1 MKQHLFFDLDDTLV
15 HCNKYFQAVLNEFA
29 ERMMFRFPHLALTR
43 KAVLAKQA
51 EIDIAGIRVLGFK
64 PDHFPQ
70 SLVDTYRHF
79 CAVAGERPSPEE
91 EREIWRLGMS
101 VFERE
106 VEPYPHL
113 EETLETLSSQGHV
126 LHLYTGGDARFQR
139 RKIRKLNLVRHFG
152 NRVYVRRHKS
162 ESDLRGILA
171 AVSCDPSRTWM
182 IGNSV
187 RTDVLPALAC
197 GLHVVYMK
205 HEGEWSY
212 NVVPINIKPRGVFE
226 TVRSLAEIPPIIRR
240 HAESR

>member
-1 MKQHLFFDLDDTLV
+1 DT
-15 HCNKYFQAVLNEFA
+15 CGI
-29 ERMMFRFPHLALTR
+29 ALS
-43 KAVLAKQA
+43 K
-51 EIDIAGIRVLGFK
+51 
-64 PDHFPQ
+64 
-70 SLVDTYRHF
+70 
-79 CAVAGERPSPEE
+79 
-91 EREIWRLGMS
+91 
-101 VFERE
+101 
-106 VEPYPHL
+106 
-113 EETLETLSSQGHV
+113 
-126 LHLYTGGDARFQR
+126 R
-139 RKIRKLNLVRHFG
+139 RKIRKRILVRHCG
-152 NRVYVRRHKS
+152 SRVYVRRHKS